1 MSQSARRFVKG
12 RRKGAKS
19 GTKEISNGIT
29 EHSDQETECKT
40 KTLETIAFFEEFKI
54 DPKRICEEARKQR

>member
-29 EHSDQETECKT
+29 EHSDQETERKT
-40 KTLETIAFFEEFKI
+40 KTLETVALLEEFKI